1 MYTRTTVCIRTL
13 IPHKQNLLIKLLL
26 YVTAPHSISGDGVS
40 GGGRAGSRVLC
51 LDGGGIRGLIEL
63 EVLSQVEPVLNA
75 WFNNYCVSRFLRTL
89 RIQ

>member
-1 MYTRTTVCIRTL
+1 M
-13 IPHKQNLLIKLLL
+13 
-26 YVTAPHSISGDGVS
+26 S